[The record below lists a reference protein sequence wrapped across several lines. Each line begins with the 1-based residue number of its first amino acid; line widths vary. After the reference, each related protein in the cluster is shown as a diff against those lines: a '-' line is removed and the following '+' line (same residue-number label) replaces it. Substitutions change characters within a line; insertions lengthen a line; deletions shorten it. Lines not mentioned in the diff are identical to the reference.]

1 MMTLPLRSEQS
12 FAPRGMPSAERRKL
26 VNITAGEWY
35 VTAEPS
41 LLSTVL
47 GSCVA
52 ACMRD
57 PVSGVCGINHFLL
70 PESSLMPFAEL
81 RTPTMFGDRA
91 MAELLDAMLMQGA
104 RHSRIEV
111 KLFGGAC
118 LYETAN
124 DVGNRNACWV
134 LKDARNRGLRVN
146 LLDSHLCGDKSRR
159 IHFCTVSGVV
169 MQSCF

>member
-1 MMTLPLRSEQS
+1 MMTLPLRAENS
-12 FAPRGMPSAERRKL
+12 FSPRGIPPAERSSL

-35 VTAEPS
+35 VTREPS

-57 PVSGVCGINHFLL
+57 PVSGLCGINHFLL
-70 PESSLMPFAEL
+70 PESSQMPFAEL

-91 MAELLDAMLMQGA
+91 MAELLDALLLQGA
-104 RHSRIEV
+104 QHSRIEV
-111 KLFGGAC
+111 KLFGGAR
-118 LYETAN
+118 LYESS
-124 DVGNRNACWV
+124 DDIGNRNACWA
-134 LKDARNRGLRVN
+134 LSDARQRGLRVN
-146 LLDSHLCGDKSRR
+146 LLESDLCGEKSRR